1 MKAKNKNYARFNKTV
16 MDRID
21 AMVDDKD
28 YNPYDK
34 VTKEKVSVDM
44 FDDSNYTEQ
53 DEDDDININSTA
65 IARVAAAVTVS
76 AIAIVCIIIFTL
88 KYI

>member
-44 FDDSNYTEQ
+44 FDDTNYTVD
-53 DEDDDININSTA
+53 DEDDDISIDGAS
-65 IARVAAAVTVS
+65 IARVAIAVILSV
-76 AIAIVCIIIFTL
+76 IAIVCIVVFTL
-88 KYI
+88 KYV